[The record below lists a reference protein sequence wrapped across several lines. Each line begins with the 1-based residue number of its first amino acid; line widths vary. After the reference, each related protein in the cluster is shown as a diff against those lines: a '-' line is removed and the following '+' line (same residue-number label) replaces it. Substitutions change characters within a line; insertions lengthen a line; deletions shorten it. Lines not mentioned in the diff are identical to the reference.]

1 MTAAIAP
8 SPSSNPK
15 GPVSG
20 GRRAIGGVRVLIVGG
35 GAEFREMVGAAA
47 GSRVNIRSEPRLIG
61 CGPYIRQ
68 GAVDVVV
75 VVLRDGDWPSVW
87 EQKFLTAATR
97 HCGVV
102 LASTD
107 PSSHRWLD
115 ATQRGFEG
123 VLDLSATTSACTEV
137 LSSIIARAMARRQ
150 LARRVAVL
158 EASCR
163 KLRRER
169 EQSEAEVGRLTASL
183 AEQRA
188 HCDTVVADA
197 SAVAEFRT
205 LVSLEVE
212 LDATLRTGLTAFVLR
227 TGAANAAL
235 LLPSESGSW
244 RVAAYLKSTRTRAA
258 VEGMLKTF
266 GEDHAALVGAQQA
279 VITVQPNTTT
289 RHWNELHGTLFGWSA
304 LVTPCWAESKA
315 EAVILCF
322 RDGERAYEPADVRIA
337 QLLASELGKTLERN
351 RRVQSRAA

>member
-1 MTAAIAP
+1 MPAAIC
-8 SPSSNPK
+8 PSSSS
-15 GPVSG
+15 VSKNAVA
-20 GRRAIGGVRVLIVGG
+20 RQAIGGVRVLVVGG
-35 GAEFREMVGAAA
+35 NDEFLHNVNAAA
-47 GSRVNIRSEPRLIG
+47 GSRVNLRSEPRLTG

-75 VVLRDGDWPSVW
+75 VVLGDGEWPSIW
-87 EQKFLTAATR
+87 EQKFLAAASR
-97 HCGVV
+97 HCGIV
-102 LASTD
+102 LASLN
-107 PSSHRWLD
+107 PSSHRWVD
-115 ATQRGFEG
+115 ATQCGFEG
-123 VLDLSATTSACTEV
+123 ILDLGVPVPARTEI
-137 LSSIIARAMARRQ
+137 LSSIMARAMARRQ

-197 SAVAEFRT
+197 SAVSEFRT

-227 TGAANAAL
+227 TGSANAAI
-235 LLPSESGSW
+235 LLPGQDGSW

-266 GEDHAALVGAQQA
+266 GEDHAALVGAQQS

-289 RHWNELHGTLFGWSA
+289 RHWNELHGTLFGWSS
-304 LVTPCWAESKA
+304 LVAPCWGESRA

-322 RDGERAYEPADVRIA
+322 RDGDRAYEPAGIRMA
-337 QLLASELGKTLERN
+337 QLLSSELGRTLERN